1 MRQSRLVILVIG
13 AVFISN
19 LLYAQEKGHTEIK
32 WDTWGVPHISGKSDS
47 DIYYGFGWAQMKA
60 HGNLILKGFGK
71 SRGQSSEY
79 WGGEQNLE
87 SDLLI
92 RKLAIPARAEEW
104 FEAQTDEMK
113 TNLSSFVSGMNEYYE
128 KHPEAISEDLKLIF
142 PIKNTDPLAKLQVSY
157 HLMVGAFAMQ
167 PQASRWIN
175 AGSNAWAIAPSK
187 SESGN
192 SLLLIQPHPPWF
204 DDYLFFEA
212 HLKSDNLNIYG
223 VTLIGSPTIAM
234 GFNENLG
241 WGLTFNQADAMDLI
255 EIEIKN
261 NRYLVDG
268 KWKPLDVQS
277 EIIKIK
283 QGDSTVTQTI
293 QIKKCDFGFVIEEKE
308 GKALA
313 LRLSGL
319 DRPFFMQQFVEM
331 AKSKNLKDFESAME
345 MLQLPLQN
353 VIYADK
359 QGEIFYLYNGII
371 PKRPSGTLQDWS
383 GITPSTKPGALVNEY
398 VAYED
403 LPKIKNPKSGF
414 VANSNNGPWSST
426 YPFVSKPKDYPSYIA
441 NDPFENFDYRSRRS
455 IKMILSEPKL
465 SFDEIVKMQSSTYS
479 ELADRTVDELV
490 SFAENSDDSLL
501 NQAAVILKG
510 WDRKL
515 DTESKGA
522 VLFTNWYFATRK
534 MDVFKLKL
542 NKEDALNTPNTL
554 SEESKTKLLT
564 VAEITIQKY
573 GKLDVAMGEVYKIN
587 YAGKSL
593 RGGLGL
599 NELGSFN
606 AGFYRPMSKEKTTYT
621 LLGGSAYT
629 SVVEFGE
636 KINAKGILSYG
647 NASQNGSPFQG
658 DQIQLLIDRE
668 LRDIW
673 FYDKDIDENFSLKE
687 ILQF

>member
-1 MRQSRLVILVIG
+1 MRKLKLNVLVIFALSMSTIL
-13 AVFISN
+13 N
-19 LLYAQEKGHTEIK
+19 AQESKHSEIK
-32 WDTWGVPHISGKSDS
+32 WDTWGVPHISGKTDAEV
-47 DIYYGFGWAQMKA
+47 YYGFGWAQMEA
-60 HGNLILKGFGK
+60 HGNLILKGYGK
-71 SRGQSSEY
+71 SRGQSAEY

-87 SDLLI
+87 SDRII
-92 RKLAIPARAEEW
+92 RKLAISNRAEEW

-113 TNLSSFVSGMNEYYE
+113 LNLSSFVAGMNDYCK
-128 KHPEAISEDLKLIF
+128 KHPDAIHEDLKIVLPIF
-142 PIKNTDPLAKLQVSY
+142 ETDPLAKLQVSY

-167 PQASRWIN
+167 PQASQWKS

-212 HLKSDNLNIYG
+212 HLKSDDLNIYG

-261 NRYLVDG
+261 NTYLIDD
-268 KWKPLDVQS
+268 KWKPLDVRS

-283 QGDSTVTQTI
+283 QGDTTVTQTM
-293 QIKKCDFGFVIEEKE
+293 QIKKSDFGFVVEEKD

-313 LRLSGL
+313 LRLSGF

-331 AKSKNLKDFESAME
+331 AKSKNIQEFESAMK
-345 MLQLPLQN
+345 MLQIPLQN

-359 QGEIFYLYNGII
+359 QGEILYLYNGII
-371 PKRPSGTLQDWS
+371 PKRPNGNLQDWA
-383 GITPSTKPGALVNEY
+383 GVIPSTKPGALVTEY

-403 LPKIKNPKSGF
+403 LPKIRNPKSGF

-426 YPFVSKPKDYPSYIA
+426 YPFISKPKDFPPYIA
-441 NDPFENFDYRSRRS
+441 NEPFENFDYRSRRS

-490 SFAENSDDSLL
+490 TFAENSDDSLL
-501 NQAAVILKG
+501 NQAAVVLKG

-515 DTESKGA
+515 DAESKGA

-534 MDVFKLKL
+534 MDVFVVKF
-542 NKEDALNTPNTL
+542 NKENALNTPNTL
-554 SEESKTKLLT
+554 SEEAKSMLLN
-564 VAEITIQKY
+564 VARQTIEKQKQ
-573 GKLDVAMGEVYKIN
+573 LDIAWGEVYKTN
-587 YAGKSL
+587 YADKSFN
-593 RGGLGL
+593 GGLGL
-599 NELGSFN
+599 SELGSFN
-606 AGFYRPMSKEKTTYT
+606 AGFYRPVSATEYT

-629 SVVEFGE
+629 SVVEFG
-636 KINAKGILSYG
+636 KTIKAKGILSYG
-647 NASQNGSPFQG
+647 NSSQKNSKFKG
-658 DQIQLLIDRE
+658 DQIQMLVDRK

-673 FYDKDIDENFSLKE
+673 FYEKDVEKNLFLKE